1 MEQGAE
7 LQLCSTEKVE
17 HLRGVRREGQV
28 KNKRTELG
36 DMGKE
41 QIDANLRRIFND
53 DADEDLPDDL
63 RSLIDRLD
71 VLDDSD
77 DPPSGE
83 VDTQ

>member
-1 MEQGAE
+1 M
-7 LQLCSTEKVE
+7 
-17 HLRGVRREGQV
+17 RGVRREGQV